1 MCDSKTLL
9 PLICIVMTEKASGV
23 PPAGGGREG
32 RREEKE
38 KRSKRK
44 TETEKEEKKRT
55 RSHHSSRF
63 EKEKNQKK
71 TLIRF
76 FRKHEDLR
84 QDSGRHRREGNLLLV
99 RVLPAEDRGG
109 EIEFWEESRKKERS
123 SFCDG
128 GGNQNREGPRDFATI
143 AQVDDRSKK
152 KSLSPPCSLLLLLLL
167 FCLALAPRGT
177 ISLW

>member
-1 MCDSKTLL
+1 
-9 PLICIVMTEKASGV
+9 MTEKASGV

-128 GGNQNREGPRDFATI
+128 GGKSKQRGPSRFCDHRASG
-143 AQVDDRSKK
+143 RSIEKK
-152 KSLSPPCSLLLLLLL
+152 VALSPVLAAAAAAALLPCTGASRDDFPLVI
-167 FCLALAPRGT
+167 ANGNGP
-177 ISLW
+177 